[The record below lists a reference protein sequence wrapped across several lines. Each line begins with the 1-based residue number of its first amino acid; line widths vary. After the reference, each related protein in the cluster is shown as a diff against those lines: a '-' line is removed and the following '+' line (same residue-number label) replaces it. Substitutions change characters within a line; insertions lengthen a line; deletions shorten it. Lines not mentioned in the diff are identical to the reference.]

1 MNGKGRLSVHLELG
15 WKRVQQAL
23 HFLIPVL
30 FCLALATVTGCTF
43 QDVIYLQ
50 NVEVQGPASQ
60 PPIHVTAK
68 DSGVKSVYLKPHV
81 SVNTRTSLS
90 GSLSPQYSGQIPS
103 TLPDFQRKGLSWKLP
118 SVQCGFDLD
127 YAFSD
132 SKALMFGISQSVISQ
147 RSLWD
152 GYVGIGFFGREENS
166 AVRLDLG
173 VQLQEVAYDAATVL
187 VRTETPLW
195 GKPSTQTC
203 YYVDSDKDTHVNFF
217 ATVTFNSIHDDWLA
231 NLFFQAG
238 LSTQKLTNYS
248 PHNSV
253 TLDPFLNTHIES
265 DQRAE
270 SSAFWLY
277 AVPGVYFNVGKSNRV
292 LLGVRTAYQAGVENA
307 NPSVLFSPVLQFD
320 WKL

>member
-1 MNGKGRLSVHLELG
+1 MNGKYRLFIELDLAR
-15 WKRVQQAL
+15 KRAGQAL
-23 HFLIPVL
+23 HSLVWPAL
-30 FCLALATVTGCTF
+30 CLALATVTGCTF

-68 DSGVKSVYLKPHV
+68 DSGAKSVYLTPHV

-90 GSLSPQYSGQIPS
+90 GSLSPQYSGRVPETQPA
-103 TLPDFQRKGLSWKLP
+103 FQRKGLKWNLP
-118 SVQCGFDLD
+118 KVQFGFDLD

-152 GYVGIGFFGREENS
+152 GYAGIGFFGREENS

-277 AVPGVYFNVGKSNRV
+277 AVPGVYLNVGKSNRL
-292 LLGVRTAYQAGVENA
+292 LLGLRISDQVGIENA